1 MNKKS
6 TFLTA
11 VLMAAG
17 SLTVAANAATVT
29 SENWTAGKYYYLK
42 AGDKYLSLCGTK
54 ADSVVVKT
62 FEAYTKASR
71 DSALWEITNVGTETA
86 GAVYQF
92 KNKKTQ
98 ALLSFAKSK
107 NAKPILSEGIS
118 KWTFKDNVISAYV
131 SNDEEMKLS
140 YSDATGIVFNNATG
154 TALTV
159 TKPGD
164 AMELTPQDLGG
175 GFSVFRLTF
184 GGEYEGNI
192 FEGKDL
198 IATTDEEGYIK
209 LQVAGD
215 ESYADGKKKYL
226 GVDTLKTTISGATG
240 AFGYKFSLDSIR
252 EEAGKENKA
261 YKQFK
266 FTADLMNDSLTI
278 YVKDAPKATSENP
291 LGKVRVVYAQF
302 DNNLVLTV
310 ADVEGASTQGV
321 APLIT
326 FTKGTPAK
334 IAGGTGVYFIKSA
347 GKGETAGKYISA
359 ANPGIV
365 TMDETPSVNHP
376 KGQWYIK
383 EEGGMYSIV
392 DRLTNTALLLKGE
405 VFAVQG
411 MENTFTLGGNA
422 DSITVEPQNVDLED
436 CFLGSMHFTK
446 EDMANHGYA
455 LNLIHS
461 ESETSG
467 SYAVIADSILQIK
480 SVEAENAFVFKFE
493 TVGEADIVGGAKDLG
508 DTIYMENYM
517 LKSQFSDKYVTYD
530 NEKKSFKL
538 STEGTPFEFCFNT
551 SADGGKYNIRVAGSV
566 SDYKYISADMSSSN
580 MILSNTPAYFKF
592 VEMDAPEYGTLDTC
606 HMRFTSDG
614 KSLTMNTLTSFA
626 EMKYEGQEILKS
638 TYGNDNFSLK
648 LLASD
653 ASTPE
658 RPLYYITT
666 VIPNEE
672 TKAEAEGEDE
682 TEAVR
687 TRYYMVSGKDSA
699 ATANKFVYENKYRV
713 HFIASDTLVI
723 KEDSTSNP
731 ALWALKIQESGD
743 YLLENQQAAN
753 DNTGSVKYPY
763 VGVVNN
769 VVVMSATGIE
779 FALEKTSAPVANE
792 EIAAPEA
799 IKVIGGHG
807 ELQILNAG
815 GKRITI
821 SNILGQTITTRFLAS
836 DNEIVAS
843 ARGMVIVTIDGNKA
857 FKAIVK

>member
-6 TFLTA
+6 TFFAA
-11 VLMAAG
+11 VLLAAG
-17 SLTVAANAATVT
+17 SLTVTANADTVD
-29 SENWTAGKYYYLK
+29 SKNWTEGKYYYLK
-42 AGDKYLSLCGTK
+42 VGDKYLSLCGTK

-62 FEAYTKASR
+62 LDDATKTKASC

-131 SNDEEMKLS
+131 SDKEEMKLS
-140 YSDATGIVFNNATG
+140 YSDDKGIVFNG
-154 TALTV
+154 TEGSKLTV

-164 AMELTPQDLGG
+164 AMALTPKDLGG

-184 GGEYEGNI
+184 GGKYEGNI
-192 FEGKDL
+192 FEDKDL
-198 IATTDEEGYIK
+198 IATTDEDGYLK

-215 ESYADGKKKYL
+215 ESYADGKKKYI
-226 GVDTLKTTISGATG
+226 GVDTLKTTISGAKG

-252 EEAGKENKA
+252 QEAGKENKS

-278 YVKDAPKATSENP
+278 YVKDAPKATSESTTF
-291 LGKVRVVYAQF
+291 GKVRVVYAQF
-302 DNNLVLTV
+302 DNTLVLTV
-310 ADVEGASTQGV
+310 ADVETTTQGV

-334 IAGGTGVYFIKSA
+334 IADGTGVYFIKSA
-347 GKGETAGKYISA
+347 SKGATAGKYISA
-359 ANPGIV
+359 FNNGIV
-365 TMDETPSVNHP
+365 TMSETPSVNHP
-376 KGQWYIK
+376 MGQWYIK

-411 MENTFTLGGNA
+411 MENTFTLGGNS
-422 DSITVEPQNVDLED
+422 DSITVEPQKVDLED
-436 CFLGSMHFTK
+436 NFLGSKHFTT

-455 LNLIHS
+455 LNLIPS
-461 ESETSG
+461 GSETSD

-480 SVEAENAFVFKFE
+480 SVEAENAFVFKIE
-493 TVGEADIVGGAKDLG
+493 TSGEATAVGGAKALG
-508 DTIYMENYM
+508 DTIYMEKYV
-517 LKSQFSDKYVTYD
+517 LKSQFSDKYVAYD
-530 NEKKSFKL
+530 QEKKSLKL
-538 STEGTPFEFCFNT
+538 STTGSPFVFCFNT
-551 SADGGKYNIRVAGSV
+551 SNEGGKYNIELADNTTRG
-566 SDYKYISADMSSSN
+566 DYKYISADMSSSN

-592 VEMDAPEYGTLDTC
+592 VEMDAPEYGTFETG
-606 HMRFTSDG
+606 HMRFTSDA
-614 KSLTMNTLTSFA
+614 KSLTMNTLTTFA
-626 EMKYEGQEILKS
+626 EMKVEGQEILKS
-638 TYGNDNFSLK
+638 TYESDNFSLK
-648 LLASD
+648 LISSD

-666 VIPNEE
+666 VMPGEV
-672 TKAEAEGEDE
+672 TKAEA
-682 TEAVR
+682 VQ

-699 ATANKFVYENKYRV
+699 TTANKFMYEDKYRV
-713 HFIASDTLVI
+713 HFIPSNTPVT
-723 KEDSTSNP
+723 KEDDTTNP

-753 DNTGSVKYPY
+753 DQTVKCPY
-763 VGVVNN
+763 VGIVNN

-792 EIAAPEA
+792 A
-799 IKVIGGHG
+799 ITASETVKVIGGHG

-815 GKRITI
+815 GKKITI
-821 SNILGQTITTRFLAS
+821 SNILGQTIATRFLAS
-836 DNEIVAS
+836 DNEVVAS
-843 ARGMVIVTIDGNKA
+843 ARGIVIVSIDGDKA
-857 FKAIVK
+857 YKAIVK